1 MSIDII
7 FRIAA
12 IGILASVTCT
22 ILKQSG
28 KDDIA
33 TIVSLAAVII
43 CLVMVLG
50 MISDLFTTIRD
61 LFSLYFIRG

>member
-7 FRIAA
+7 FRLAA

-43 CLVMVLG
+43 CLVMVLT
-50 MISDLFTTIRD
+50 MINDLFTTVRD
-61 LFSLYFIRG
+61 LFSLY